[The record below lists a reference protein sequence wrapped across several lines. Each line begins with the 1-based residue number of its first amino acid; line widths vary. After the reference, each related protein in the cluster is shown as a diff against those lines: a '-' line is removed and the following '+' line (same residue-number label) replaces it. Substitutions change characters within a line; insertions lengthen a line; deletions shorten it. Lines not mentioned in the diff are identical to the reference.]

1 MLRMLGKNTLVAFVA
16 TTDGERA
23 RLFYGDVLGLKVVSD
38 DPYAVVC
45 EVNGAPLRIQ
55 KVDSFRPQG
64 FTVLGWEVADID
76 ATVDALAARGVEFQR
91 YDGMNQDARAVWSA
105 PSGARVAWFK
115 DPDGNTLSVTEFR
128 GSV

>member
-1 MLRMLGKNTLVAFVA
+1 MLGKNTLVAFVA

-23 RLFYGDVLGLKVVSD
+23 RLFYGDLLGLKVVSD

-55 KVDSFRPQG
+55 KVNSFRPQG

-76 ATVDALAARGVEFQR
+76 ATVDALSARGVEFQR
-91 YDGMNQDARAVWSA
+91 YEGMSQDARGIWSA
-105 PSGARVAWFK
+105 SSGARVAWFK

>member
-1 MLRMLGKNTLVAFVA
+1 MLGKNTLVAFVA